1 MQVSISNIIN
11 LTPYSNYLM
20 NDTPFFLQ
28 QSIIIIQHWATKD
41 GCGMIGGLVFS
52 YYSSPYFDSY
62 IKEFRLFADIINDVG
77 LTLDMIAPYVP
88 KSYLIYISISATIC
102 RSLCGIAA
110 GATKG
115 SITEHFSKHNMADLN
130 AKEGTQETLVSL
142 IGMIFGIVL
151 ANMIQNMETKCHVFQ
166 EKSFYSY
173 SAVIATWYIF
183 ILLTLIHVWAN
194 YVAVK
199 VLRLRSLNRQR
210 AETILY
216 PIVSEAVEFM
226 GDIDNWMNKE
236 VTSKM
241 EIERFFKNSD
251 IMSPSECNE
260 SLWKSVQSL
269 LFPGQIHLCVK
280 LSRFLQNM
288 SHNEIESVFDLFR
301 DEKYCIQINSQ
312 SFVISVI
319 LHLDAT
325 EEDQLKAFVHTFIV
339 KHCIHRKIIRVDD
352 EESRIQLITR

>member
-1 MQVSISNIIN
+1 
-11 LTPYSNYLM
+11 
-20 NDTPFFLQ
+20 
-28 QSIIIIQHWATKD
+28 
-41 GCGMIGGLVFS
+41 MIGGLVFS

-77 LTLDMIAPYVP
+77 LTLDMIAPYIP
-88 KSYLIYISISATIC
+88 KSNLIYISISATIC

-166 EKSFYSY
+166 KKSFYSY

-194 YVAVK
+194 YVGVK

-216 PIVSEAVEFM
+216 PIVSKVAKFM
-226 GDIDNWMNKE
+226 ADRENNWINKDTNKISIGRFLKDI
-236 VTSKM
+236 
-241 EIERFFKNSD
+241 D
-251 IMSPSECNE
+251 IMSPLECNE
-260 SLWKSVQSL
+260 SLWKSVKSL

-288 SHNEIESVFDLFR
+288 SHYEIQFVFDFFK
-301 DEKYCIQINSQ
+301 DEKYCIQVHSQ

-325 EEDQLKAFVHTFIV
+325 EEDELKAFVHAFIV
-339 KHCIHRKIIRVDD
+339 KDYINRKIIRVDD